1 MNQHSE
7 EDHPKRK
14 NRQNTYSWS
23 TSSSCSTLLT
33 NHDEEEDM
41 EYNSVNLYAYYNFLQ
56 EWAIADDDKKQHM
69 ITKFICRSASHGDV
83 HALRHTLINHT
94 LSPFLNLDLSDD
106 ENDGLTPLIY
116 ASCFGKLDAVKC
128 LLEAGAKVD
137 VQDNTGW
144 TALMWATTNGHTSI
158 VEVLLEHSASFEAKS
173 KNGRTIY
180 DLVDI
185 ENDKMISAI
194 SSTQTDILK
203 EKKRRSGSAFTIQ
216 PTLKSLDNI
225 EGTIEK
231 DNKKEWEEEQQQI
244 ESCKE
249 SYRSV
254 HKFVWDRCLP
264 DQMFVFAEDELE
276 YILNTAITE
285 LKLPM
290 KSKGEIYVPAN
301 ILFLCARFAH
311 YFTSRELLH
320 RLLSNSICRMKQV
333 IQIHENDIHALAFWT
348 ANLSQ
353 LLYYLKK
360 DTGLVV
366 ATAEY
371 QLELSELISESYNFL
386 VVDSEN
392 RLAHIFEAAMLKF
405 EPIEVEAVEFVDD
418 WQRFFRRSRFSVSSA
433 QRKSWS
439 SQEMITKSLISPQ
452 SIVNLLTSILYVL
465 QSYEVHPVIIIQ
477 AIAQLFHFLS
487 CELFNYILSNKQY
500 LCRSKALQIRMN
512 MTVFEEWIREN
523 HLPLT
528 LSIYFDP
535 VIQLLQVLQCVSQL
549 TDLMDFI
556 TTTKTFHLLN
566 PIQLKRVVLN
576 YRYEVSET
584 RLPEEIEKYTMQLA
598 EDTIKSITDER
609 RNSASIDKHRP
620 TSVSSLGSLLHFS
633 VSQEQQ
639 PAERLSDCSQEDAAI
654 ESTNRDCII
663 EKRDSK
669 YMLPFSLP
677 TTRNYLNWKDRQPQA
692 PETNKISDTIYFE
705 LKQKLL
711 AEKDDR
717 ESNIVPSIP
726 EDWLQR
732 LDHHSK

>member
-1 MNQHSE
+1 MLNE
-7 EDHPKRK
+7 K
-14 NRQNTYSWS
+14 NRQNTFSWS

-33 NHDEEEDM
+33 NHDEDEDEEREHDSM
-41 EYNSVNLYAYYNFLQ
+41 HLYAYNSFLQ
-56 EWAIADDDKKQHM
+56 DWTVADDDKKQHV
-69 ITKFICRSASHGDV
+69 ITKFICRSASHGDIQ
-83 HALRHTLINHT
+83 ALRHTLMNSS

-116 ASCFGKLDAVKC
+116 ASCFGKLDVVKC

-158 VEVLLEHSASFEAKS
+158 VQVLLAYSASSDTKS

-180 DLVDI
+180 DLVDL
-185 ENDKMISAI
+185 ENDKMVSAI
-194 SSTQTDILK
+194 QLNSK
-203 EKKRRSGSAFTIQ
+203 EEKKRIQ
-216 PTLKSLDNI
+216 LSSVET
-225 EGTIEK
+225 TIE
-231 DNKKEWEEEQQQI
+231 DNEQEQI
-244 ESCKE
+244 ESCKA
-249 SYRSV
+249 SFRSV
-254 HKFVWDRCLP
+254 HKFVWNQCLP
-264 DQMFVFAEDELE
+264 DQMFVFAEEEMD
-276 YILNTAITE
+276 YILNIAITE

-301 ILFLCARFAH
+301 IIFLCARFAH
-311 YFTSRELLH
+311 YFTNRELLH
-320 RLLSNSICRMKQV
+320 QLLSSSIDKMKQV
-333 IQIHENDIHALAFWT
+333 IQLHESDIHTLAFWI

-386 VVDSEN
+386 VIDSEN
-392 RLAHIFEAAMLKF
+392 RLGHIFEAAMLEF
-405 EPIEVEAVEFVDD
+405 EPIEVEAVEFADD
-418 WQRFFRRSRFSVSSA
+418 WQRFFRRSRFSVSS
-433 QRKSWS
+433 QRKSWA
-439 SQEMITKSLISPQ
+439 SQEMIPKALLSPQ

-465 QSYEVHPVIIIQ
+465 QSYEVHPVIVIQ

-487 CELFNYILSNKQY
+487 CEVFNYILSNKQY
-500 LCRSKALQIRMN
+500 LARSKALQIRMN
-512 MTVFEEWIREN
+512 MTVFEEWIRE
-523 HLPLT
+523 HQLPMT

-576 YRYEVSET
+576 YRYEVSEA
-584 RLPEEIEKYTMQLA
+584 RLPEEIEKYAMQLA
-598 EDTIKSITDER
+598 EDTIKSLKEEKKKKR
-609 RNSASIDKHRP
+609 RTSCADKQIRP
-620 TSVSSLGSLLHFS
+620 TSVSSLGSLLHFT
-633 VSQEQQ
+633 VSQEHGL
-639 PAERLSDCSQEDAAI
+639 RLLDNSLELELELELEEDSRM
-654 ESTNRDCII
+654 ETDNRDCII

-677 TTRNYLNWKDRQPQA
+677 TTTNYLNWKDKQPQA
-692 PETNKISDTIYFE
+692 PETNTLSDTIYFE

-711 AEKDDR
+711 AEKDAR
-717 ESNIVPSIP
+717 ESNMVPSIP

-732 LDHHSK
+732 LDHHTK